1 MWNGTFRTYSY
12 IHSHSPL
19 LIGFVKNGIA
29 LLRTS
34 YCLLWR
40 NWSAILGL
48 WDYRSTFS
56 TFSGMADG
64 GFCDFPPG
72 VDSSIIAQMFHERA
86 AAQSFGKTVHSK
98 KIPVFSTRCP
108 WLDQS
113 GGHIGSWTVNISY
126 WPLYN
131 ATLRNRYTLICLV
144 ERFEAN

>member
-1 MWNGTFRTYSY
+1 ME
-12 IHSHSPL
+12 SPYC
-19 LIGFVKNGIA
+19 A
-29 LLRTS
+29 LLTV
-34 YCLLWR
+34 YYDVTGQLF
-40 NWSAILGL
+40 
-48 WDYRSTFS
+48 YRSTFS

-126 WPLYN
+126 
-131 ATLRNRYTLICLV
+131 
-144 ERFEAN
+144 